1 VKFRR
6 KAQAEAG
13 DDAELVDYL
22 DELGDDEEREDA
34 DLLADGPFDSE
45 DLPADDVER
54 VNLGSLLIAPEPD
67 RELRLQVDEASG
79 AVQSVQIVGPDG
91 ALELRAFAAPRNGDL
106 WTEVRPQIAAEVAQ
120 GGGTATEHKGPWGPE
135 LILRTGKGNQQQVVR
150 MIGVNGPRWMLRCQL
165 VGAAAQ
171 KPDDSAA
178 WEDTIRRVAVHRG
191 AHAMPVGEALAVTM
205 PPQARRVDQ
214 QG

>member
-6 KAQAEAG
+6 KAQDEP
-13 DDAELVDYL
+13 DDAGLVDDL
-22 DELGDDEEREDA
+22 DELDELEDEDA
-34 DLLADGPFDSE
+34 DPLADGPFDSE
-45 DLPADDVER
+45 DLPTDDSER

-79 AVQSVQIVGPDG
+79 LVQSVQIVGPDG
-91 ALELRAFAAPRNGDL
+91 ALELRAFAAPRHGDL

-120 GGGTATEHKGPWGPE
+120 SGGTATERQGPWGPE
-135 LILRTGKGNQQQVVR
+135 LILQVGQRGQQQLTR
-150 MIGVNGPRWMLRCQL
+150 MVGINGPRWMLRCQL

-171 KPDDSAA
+171 KPEESAA
-178 WEDTIRRVAVHRG
+178 WEDTIRKVAVHRG
-191 AHAMPVGEALAVTM
+191 AQAMPVGEALQLTM

-214 QG
+214 PG

>member
-6 KAQAEAG
+6 KAQDEP
-13 DDAELVDYL
+13 DDAGLVDDL
-22 DELGDDEEREDA
+22 DEPDELEEDA
-34 DLLADGPFDSE
+34 DLLVDGPFDSE
-45 DLPADDVER
+45 DLREDDSER

-79 AVQSVQIVGPDG
+79 MVQSVQIVGPDG

-120 GGGTATEHKGPWGPE
+120 SGGTATERQGPWGPE
-135 LILRTGKGNQQQVVR
+135 LILQVGPRGQQQLTR
-150 MIGVNGPRWMLRCQL
+150 MVGINGPRWMLRCQL

-171 KPDDSAA
+171 KPEESGS
-178 WEDTIRRVAVHRG
+178 WEDTIRKVAVHRG
-191 AHAMPVGEALAVTM
+191 AQAMPVGEALEVTM

-214 QG
+214 PG